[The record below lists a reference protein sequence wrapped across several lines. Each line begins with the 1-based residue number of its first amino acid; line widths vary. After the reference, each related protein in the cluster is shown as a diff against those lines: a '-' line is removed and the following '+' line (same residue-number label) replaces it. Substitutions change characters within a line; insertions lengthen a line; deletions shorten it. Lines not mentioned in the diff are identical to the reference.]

1 MKRPH
6 TIAVAM
12 SGGIDSSATAAM
24 LIEEGWNVVGI
35 TIKLWPTISER
46 KAAQVARCLDI
57 PHYIIDLQTEFRR
70 TVVDPFV
77 EEYRRGR
84 TPNPCVICN
93 PRIKFGLL
101 LEYAR
106 QELGAAKLATG
117 HYARV
122 ELDET
127 THKWKLLRGVDA
139 TKDQS
144 YMLYRLQQEH
154 LRNILFPLGYH
165 SKEHARCI
173 VEKLK
178 LPASR
183 KESQD
188 ICFVT
193 EGSYRNFLAS
203 YAPELVRPGPIL
215 DTAGKQIGEHKG
227 IAFYTVGQRR
237 GLGIAAGKRLYVVR
251 IDAHRNAVI
260 VGSREEAMQR
270 SIKLKS
276 LTFVSGEQ
284 ITKPVVV
291 SAKIRYNTQDA
302 PALLKPIGN
311 GLAELLFE
319 KPQMAPAPGQSAVC
333 YVGEEVL
340 GGGIIAEAGESEG

>member
-183 KESQD
+183 KES
-188 ICFVT
+188 
-193 EGSYRNFLAS
+193 
-203 YAPELVRPGPIL
+203 
-215 DTAGKQIGEHKG
+215 
-227 IAFYTVGQRR
+227 
-237 GLGIAAGKRLYVVR
+237 
-251 IDAHRNAVI
+251 
-260 VGSREEAMQR
+260 
-270 SIKLKS
+270 
-276 LTFVSGEQ
+276 
-284 ITKPVVV
+284 
-291 SAKIRYNTQDA
+291 
-302 PALLKPIGN
+302 
-311 GLAELLFE
+311 
-319 KPQMAPAPGQSAVC
+319 
-333 YVGEEVL
+333 
-340 GGGIIAEAGESEG
+340 